1 MFVRGYGHP
10 HLGNKKKLKERTVII
25 IAGKNFTVA
34 RVVKVTKGSAPKS
47 QRHNE
52 RENKVYQ
59 NINVDSSMSHLNYHY
74 KSPEGKSYN
83 ERFDELVEQKI
94 ISTRGLKEGAT
105 HFDEIIFDVNTRY
118 FEDRGGYE
126 FSKKFYQEAYEFVKE
141 KYGEDKIISAVM
153 HADELNE
160 GVTAELEKPVYH
172 YHLHVVAIPTVRKEI
187 LYTKRCKEVELR
199 GTVKEVITQVSHSK
213 MWESKPKLDEKGEP
227 ILSASGKPIIEKSYS
242 KLQDDFY
249 NHMVNAG
256 FKDFERGERG
266 STAEHLSDLEYKT
279 KKETERYKEVEKKLE
294 ISSEY
299 AEKIGDVL
307 IAIESTKDIGG
318 KSFLGKYKVT
328 EEELNTL
335 REAAEVGIAAQA
347 KLKEKDEEIK
357 NRDWIID
364 DQASTISYLR
374 KQNSALEEKL
384 EEWKEKYNSLREKCE
399 PYLVALKKF
408 PEKAKEFVETIKEK
422 IQEEKMQAAWK
433 DAAGKVRT
441 RFKSRDDMER

>member
-1 MFVRGYGHP
+1 MFVSGYGHP
-10 HLGNKKKLKERTVII
+10 HLGNKKKLKERTVIN

-34 RVVKVTKGSAPKS
+34 RVVKVTKESAPKA

-52 RENKVYQ
+52 RENKTYK

-83 ERFDELVEQKI
+83 EKFDELVEQKI
-94 ISTRGLKEGAT
+94 ISTRGLKEDAT

-126 FSKKFYQEAYEFVKE
+126 FAKKFYQEAYEFAKE

-153 HADELNE
+153 HADEFNE
-160 GVTAELEKPVYH
+160 AVTAELEKPVYH

-187 LYTKRCKEVELR
+187 LYSKRCKEVELR

-227 ILSASGKPIIEKSYS
+227 MLSANGKPIIEKSYS

-266 STAEHLSDLEYKT
+266 STAEHLSDLEFKT

-299 AEKIGDVL
+299 AEKVGDVL
-307 IAIESTKDIGG
+307 VAIESTKDIGE

>member
-1 MFVRGYGHP
+1 M
-10 HLGNKKKLKERTVII
+10 
-25 IAGKNFTVA
+25 
-34 RVVKVTKGSAPKS
+34 TKGSAPKA

-94 ISTRGLKEGAT
+94 ISTRGLKEDAT

-126 FSKKFYQEAYEFVKE
+126 FAKKFYQEAYEFVKE

-187 LYTKRCKEVELR
+187 LYSKRCKEVELR

-227 ILSASGKPIIEKSYS
+227 ILSASGKPVIEKSYS
-242 KLQDDFY
+242 RLQDDFY

-256 FKDFERGERG
+256 EQRLVTKTTLPIPRESFVKQMEMKKFEKDLYFDFREHIDDKYEGAIEFEPDTRHCLIYLEAEYLRTDVYFALVDSAAAEQGARRTAMKSATDNATEMIATLTRIYNRERQG
-266 STAEHLSDLEYKT
+266 AITT
-279 KKETERYKEVEKKLE
+279 E
-294 ISSEY
+294 ISE
-299 AEKIGDVL
+299 IV
-307 IAIESTKDIGG
+307 GG
-318 KSFLGKYKVT
+318 
-328 EEELNTL
+328 
-335 REAAEVGIAAQA
+335 AA
-347 KLKEKDEEIK
+347 
-357 NRDWIID
+357 
-364 DQASTISYLR
+364 
-374 KQNSALEEKL
+374 ALEE
-384 EEWKEKYNSLREKCE
+384 
-399 PYLVALKKF
+399 
-408 PEKAKEFVETIKEK
+408 
-422 IQEEKMQAAWK
+422 
-433 DAAGKVRT
+433 
-441 RFKSRDDMER
+441 